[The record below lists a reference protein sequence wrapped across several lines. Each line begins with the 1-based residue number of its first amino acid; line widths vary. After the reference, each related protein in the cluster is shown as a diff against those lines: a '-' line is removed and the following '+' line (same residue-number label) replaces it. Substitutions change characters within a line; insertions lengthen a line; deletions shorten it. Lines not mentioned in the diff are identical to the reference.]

1 MSSRVRSEQEMT
13 KLFAFLAILGLVSF
27 AVAVVAGLRS
37 ATRQNRGL
45 IARFFWIPLAL
56 LILIV
61 AATLAQIA
69 YHFARY
75 P

>member
-1 MSSRVRSEQEMT
+1 MT
-13 KLFAFLAILGLVSF
+13 KLFAALVIFGSLSF
-27 AVAVVAGLRS
+27 ALALVAGLRA

-45 IARFFWIPLAL
+45 IARFFWIPLVL

-61 AATLAQIA
+61 AATLAQVA
-69 YHFARY
+69 YHFLRD